1 MARHRK
7 KYKQHSSGKDEGR
20 TANKLFDEFGL
31 ENCKIELVEE
41 YPCNSL
47 MELRRRE
54 GFHIQNHDCVNTR
67 IAGRTD
73 QEYREQNREKKNE
86 QNRIYRLNNPDKV
99 KAFRDRVDNKERRA
113 KYNQDYYRQHADRI
127 NEKGKE
133 NRKNNLEM
141 MRERDRLHYQ
151 KHKETILAR
160 KKERRE
166 AQKKQQ
172 EPEEEPLQ
180 QKD

>member
-1 MARHRK
+1 MEKNKYQNAKVYKIVSADYSRCYIGSTCESLSQRMARHRK
-7 KYKQHSSGKDEGR
+7 KYKQYSSGKDEGR
-20 TANKLFDEFGL
+20 SSNKLFDEFGL

-73 QEYREQNREKKNE
+73 QEYSEQNREKKNE

-99 KAFRDRVDNKERRA
+99 KA
-113 KYNQDYYRQHADRI
+113 YREELI
-127 NEKGKE
+127 T
-133 NRKNNLEM
+133 KN
-141 MRERDRLHYQ
+141 
-151 KHKETILAR
+151 A
-160 KKERRE
+160 
-166 AQKKQQ
+166 AQNTTMIIIGNMLT
-172 EPEEEPLQ
+172 E
-180 QKD
+180 